1 MTAQVPVTVL
11 MYTDCYF
18 SGYQTHRQV
27 TQHRLRKCWRLPWA
41 SLLQQHDVSLL
52 CYGPCQQQSYAGKRK
67 DSKIGIRWS
76 CHADGWQSL
85 IEAWSCARRVKI
97 LQTPSKVELERQAVE
112 RTKRSSQS
120 RLALPNPH
128 HQDCKIPALPA
139 PEGELFGLPTDSARA
154 PLKYLNFIDRNNLR
168 AICRA
173 ARNLVDFDLAN
184 VVVHFTYQT
193 EFFDSI
199 PRCTRSGRIM
209 NNGHAGHGRRLLGF
223 LRRHAGLLQQLDL
236 RRAPTL
242 DLPFLISTCIRIY
255 IYIHIFILIL
265 RAIGVWNPHLDGTFK
280 YLPF

>member
-1 MTAQVPVTVL
+1 M
-11 MYTDCYF
+11 
-18 SGYQTHRQV
+18 
-27 TQHRLRKCWRLPWA
+27 
-41 SLLQQHDVSLL
+41 
-52 CYGPCQQQSYAGKRK
+52 
-67 DSKIGIRWS
+67 
-76 CHADGWQSL
+76 
-85 IEAWSCARRVKI
+85 KI

-112 RTKRSSQS
+112 RSKRSSQS

-128 HQDCKIPALPA
+128 HQHGEIPALPALPALPA

-184 VVVHFTYQT
+184 VVVHFTYET
-193 EFFDSI
+193 AFFDSI

-209 NNGHAGHGRRLLGF
+209 NNGHAVHGRRLLGF

-242 DLPFLISTCIRIY
+242 DLPFLISTCIRI
-255 IYIHIFILIL
+255 
-265 RAIGVWNPHLDGTFK
+265 
-280 YLPF
+280 

>member
-1 MTAQVPVTVL
+1 M
-11 MYTDCYF
+11 
-18 SGYQTHRQV
+18 
-27 TQHRLRKCWRLPWA
+27 
-41 SLLQQHDVSLL
+41 
-52 CYGPCQQQSYAGKRK
+52 
-67 DSKIGIRWS
+67 
-76 CHADGWQSL
+76 
-85 IEAWSCARRVKI
+85 KI

-120 RLALPNPH
+120 RLALPNQD
-128 HQDCKIPALPA
+128 HQHGKMPALPA
-139 PEGELFGLPTDSARA
+139 PEGDLFGLPTDSARA

-184 VVVHFTYQT
+184 VVVHFTYET

-209 NNGHAGHGRRLLGF
+209 NNGHAVHGRRLLGF

-242 DLPFLISTCIRIY
+242 DFPFLISTCVCITHTHR
-255 IYIHIFILIL
+255 
-265 RAIGVWNPHLDGTFK
+265 
-280 YLPF
+280 